1 MAKHDPRKAVEL
13 LRNHLATHAQP
24 LAFLFGAG
32 TSCAVANEATGQP
45 LIPAVQGLT
54 NACGENIQKQS
65 QAFSEAWK
73 AIGNECQSLKLD
85 PNIETV
91 LSRVRAKISAMGPG
105 DSTLG
110 LDLDN
115 LKLFEQQI
123 CKTIAQQVMPPE
135 ESVPKVTAHDHFAD
149 WIKNVRRKS
158 PVEIFTTNYDILI
171 ERSLEKAQ
179 VPLFD
184 GFTGS
189 YRPFFNTECFEDD
202 SQMPPS
208 EWVRLWKLHGSVNWV
223 IANDSGR
230 RRIVR
235 DYGTLQGEMI
245 LPSHLK
251 YEESRKLPYQALMD
265 RLRISA
271 RKQGALLVTVGFS
284 FGDQHINSILLD
296 ALEAQPLTHVIS
308 LQYEDVG
315 ESSTIAEM
323 AKRYKNFLV
332 LGRNAAVIQGVW
344 GEWQLTAPIDSHSAA
359 FMDTAFIADDPGN
372 VSGGKLKL
380 GDFKAFCEFLKTM
393 GIAGGVSS

>member
-1 MAKHDPRKAVEL
+1 MAQHDPRKAVEL
-13 LRNHLATHAQP
+13 LRNHLATHEQP

-32 TSCAVANEATGQP
+32 TSCAVADESTGQP

-54 NACGENIQKQS
+54 QACGDVIQKHS
-65 QAFSEAWK
+65 SEFSKAWVAIEAECK
-73 AIGNECQSLKLD
+73 ALNLD

-91 LSRVRAKISAMGPG
+91 LSRVRAKLAAMGP
-105 DSTLG
+105 DDQTLG
-110 LDLDN
+110 LDLQN
-115 LKLFEQQI
+115 LEQFEKHI
-123 CKTIAQQVMPPE
+123 CKTIAQKVMPM
-135 ESVPKVTAHDHFAD
+135 ESSIPKETAHDHFAN
-149 WIKNVRRKS
+149 WLKNIRRKS

-189 YRPFFNTECFEDD
+189 HLPFFNTECFEDEM
-202 SQMPPS
+202 QMPPR

-223 IANDSGR
+223 IANDGER

-235 DYGTLQGEMI
+235 DVGAIEGEMI

-265 RLRISA
+265 RLMISV
-271 RKQGALLVTVGFS
+271 RKPGALLVTVGFS

-296 ALEAQPLTHVIS
+296 ALETQPLTHVIS
-308 LQYEDVG
+308 LQFGD
-315 ESSTIAEM
+315 IAENSPIAQI
-323 AKRYKNFLV
+323 AKRYRNFLAF
-332 LGRNAAVIQGVW
+332 GRNAAVIQGIW
-344 GEWQLTAPIDSHSAA
+344 GEWQLTAPIDSHSAT
-359 FMDTAFIADDPGN
+359 FMDTAFVADDPGN

-380 GDFKAFCEFLKTM
+380 GDFKSFCEFLKTM
-393 GIAGGVSS
+393 GVAGGVAS